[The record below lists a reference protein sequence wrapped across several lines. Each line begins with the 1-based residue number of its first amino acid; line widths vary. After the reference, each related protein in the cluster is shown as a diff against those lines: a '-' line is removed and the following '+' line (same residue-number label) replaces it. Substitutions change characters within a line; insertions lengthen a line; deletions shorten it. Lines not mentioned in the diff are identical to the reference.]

1 MCELKTFSVMSLDY
15 KLKITIPFENE
26 HQAEIAGNSLRP
38 DPILKA
44 DEMTV
49 DFLNDKETLI
59 CFFQGISDRV
69 IRVAVSN
76 VLDNIKTI
84 IECFEEF
91 EGKEDRVFT

>member
-1 MCELKTFSVMSLDY
+1 MSLDY
-15 KLKITIPFENE
+15 KLKISIPFENNN
-26 HQAEIAGNSLRP
+26 QAEIAGNSLRP

-49 DFLNDKETLI
+49 DFSTDNEKLI
-59 CFFQGISDRV
+59 CYFQGVSDRV

-84 IECFEEF
+84 IECIEQF
-91 EGKEDRVFT
+91 EG